1 MKYYVEWKLS
11 NGDRAVV
18 RTEGS
23 MLKKDAQLIETML
36 WNFFPIEW
44 VKIQVDN
51 STS

>member
-23 MLKKDAQLIETML
+23 MLKKDAQLIETMFGTMFRL
-36 WNFFPIEW
+36 NGLRFE
-44 VKIQVDN
+44 
-51 STS
+51 